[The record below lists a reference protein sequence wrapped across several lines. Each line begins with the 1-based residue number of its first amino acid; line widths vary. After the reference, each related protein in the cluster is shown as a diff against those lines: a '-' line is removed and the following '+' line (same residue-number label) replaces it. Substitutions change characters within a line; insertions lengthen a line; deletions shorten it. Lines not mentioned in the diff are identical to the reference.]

1 MTDNLNPSN
10 YAMLITLQVRDRET
24 HKWDVVARF
33 EYGIHAMEAAR
44 TLSEG
49 TGREWRV
56 VDNRHEEG
64 PLVIIYENGKAID
77 L

>member
-1 MTDNLNPSN
+1 MTINPN
-10 YAMLITLQVRDRET
+10 YKMLIHLDQRDSET
-24 HKWDVVARF
+24 RRWDTVARF

-56 VDNRHEEG
+56 VDNRHEGG
-64 PLVIIYENGKAID
+64 PLVLIYQDGKAID

>member
-1 MTDNLNPSN
+1 MTINLD
-10 YAMLITLQVRDRET
+10 YTMQVNLDQRDTDSR
-24 HKWDVVARF
+24 KWDTVARF

-49 TGREWRV
+49 TGRDWRV
-56 VDNRHEEG
+56 VDNRHEGG

>member
-1 MTDNLNPSN
+1 MTNPN
-10 YAMLITLQVRDRET
+10 YKMLIHLDQRDSQTR
-24 HKWDVVARF
+24 HWDTVARF

-56 VDNRHEEG
+56 VDNRFEEG
-64 PLVIIYENGKAID
+64 ALVVTYKDGAAIWG
-77 L
+77 

>member
-1 MTDNLNPSN
+1 MTTNPN
-10 YAMLITLQVRDRET
+10 YKMLIHLDQRDSET
-24 HKWDVVARF
+24 RRWDTVARF

-56 VDNRHEEG
+56 VDNRHEGG
-64 PLVIIYENGKAID
+64 PLVLIYQDGKAID

>member
-1 MTDNLNPSN
+1 MTNPNYKMQINLD
-10 YAMLITLQVRDRET
+10 QRDTET
-24 HKWDVVARF
+24 RKWDTVARF

-56 VDNRHEEG
+56 VDNRHEGG
-64 PLVIIYENGKAID
+64 PLVMIYQDGKAID

>member
-1 MTDNLNPSN
+1 MTTNPN
-10 YAMLITLQVRDRET
+10 YKMLINLDQRDSET
-24 HKWDVVARF
+24 RRWDTGARF

-64 PLVIIYENGKAID
+64 ALVVTYKDGAAIWG
-77 L
+77 